1 MPRLK
6 VKCICFGK
14 DKPTLIQELK
24 KFEEEA
30 GEFEKAVL
38 SNDITNMLEEYHDVI
53 MTMNNALQ
61 LAGISTSLIAESQ
74 AEHFEKL
81 KERGWVLSDRKR

>member
-6 VKCICFGK
+6 VKIINFGK

-38 SNDITNMLEEYHDVI
+38 SNDITNMLEEYHDVM
-53 MTMNNALQ
+53 MTMNNTLQ
-61 LAGISTSLIAESQ
+61 LAGIPPYLIAESQ
-74 AEHFEKL
+74 PEHFEKL
-81 KERGWVLSDRKR
+81 IGRGCILSDRKR